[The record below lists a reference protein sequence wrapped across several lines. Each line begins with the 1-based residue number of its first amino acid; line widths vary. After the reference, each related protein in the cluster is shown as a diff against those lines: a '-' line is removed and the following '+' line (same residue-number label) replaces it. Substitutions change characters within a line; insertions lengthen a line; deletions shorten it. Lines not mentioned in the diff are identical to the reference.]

1 MDKADLFGLL
11 AEIAEI
17 KELVTTS
24 GISPTVIGEIR
35 MLLWLAEKELESQ
48 NSVETP

>member
-1 MDKADLFGLL
+1 MDKADLFGRL
-11 AEIAEI
+11 AEI

-24 GISPTVIGEIR
+24 GMSPTVIGEIR
-35 MLLWLAEKELESQ
+35 MLLWLAEKELESL